1 MLVARTDPHS
11 LTFERGCFADGLPL
25 VLEHHYTHRRTADPM
40 HVFLWKDGD
49 RIVAT
54 AIFTSPVNRYF
65 GKGAIEL
72 ARLVRVPDCTA
83 PLSAF
88 VAKCLRWLKKNTVLR
103 YCLSYAD
110 TTVGH
115 HGGIYQALNFIF
127 VAESKGNTQWK
138 CDTTGKV
145 VSGRSYDQHAA
156 GNKAGWTRMRTG
168 KKLLYVYP
176 LHEKPDALLTR
187 FGWTALPYFKPLV

>member
-1 MLVARTDPHS
+1 MRTEPKD
-11 LTFERGCFADGLPL
+11 LTFVRGKFADALPL

-40 HVFLWKDGD
+40 HVFLWKDAE

-65 GKGAIEL
+65 GKGAVEL
-72 ARLVRVPDCTA
+72 ARLVRVPDCLA

-88 VAKCLRWLKKNTVLR
+88 VAKCLRWLKKNTKLL

-115 HGGIYQALNFIF
+115 HGGIYQALNFVF
-127 VAESKGNTQWK
+127 VAESKGNTQWL
-138 CDTTGKV
+138 CNFTDKV
-145 VSGRSYDQHAA
+145 VSGRSYDQQAQH
-156 GNKAGWTRMRTG
+156 NKVGWTRMRTG

-176 LHEKPDALLTR
+176 LAEKIQPLLER
-187 FGWTALPYFKPLV
+187 FGWAAMPYIKPGADLA